1 MDTWAELCRRGDHR
15 VRALRWEQSWAVR
28 LEMVKGRILLGT
40 FGCVETLGFHIILL
54 TVLRI
59 Q

>member
-1 MDTWAELCRRGDHR
+1 MELCRRGDHR
-15 VRALRWEQSWAVR
+15 VRALRWEQGWAVR
-28 LEMVKGRILLGT
+28 LEMVKGRILLAT